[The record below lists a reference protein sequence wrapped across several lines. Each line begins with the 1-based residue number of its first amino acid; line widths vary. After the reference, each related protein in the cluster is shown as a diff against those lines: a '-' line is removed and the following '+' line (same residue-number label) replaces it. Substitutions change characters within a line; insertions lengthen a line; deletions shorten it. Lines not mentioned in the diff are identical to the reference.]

1 MGNFVPAFEILFEDF
16 CCVGW
21 FFFFLWVSI
30 VTLHPATVF
39 WRAAFPVLL
48 VGLLVGFFFPNPFSL
63 LLP

>member
-16 CCVGW
+16 CWVGW
-21 FFFFLWVSI
+21 VFFFLWVSI

-48 VGLLVGFFFPNPFSL
+48 VGLLVVFFFPNPFSL